1 MMIKRTLSWIAWSLL
16 VTSARSQG
24 CGHPPVPPAAS
35 YVNVTGGLGQETW
48 VVRYICDTGENTG
61 CYLFICSSVIILTSL
76 IYRKNKITMAQDIEK
91 NINTLMENIKSMC
104 TQWNPQY

>member
-61 CYLFICSSVIILTSL
+61 CYLIICSSKIILTSL
-76 IYRKNKITMAQDIEK
+76 IYKKNNISMAQNIEK
-91 NINTLMENIKSMC
+91 NINTLMENIKSI
-104 TQWNPQY
+104 